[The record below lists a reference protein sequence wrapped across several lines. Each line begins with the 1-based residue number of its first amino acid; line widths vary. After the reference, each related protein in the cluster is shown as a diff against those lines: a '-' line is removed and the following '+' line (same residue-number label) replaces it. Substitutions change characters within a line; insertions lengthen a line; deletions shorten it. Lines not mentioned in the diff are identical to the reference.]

1 MDCFS
6 SSHVWMWE
14 LDHKESWASKN
25 WCFWTVVLEKT
36 LENLLGCKEI
46 QLVNPKGNQSWLF
59 IGRTDAE
66 TETPIIWPPDGKN
79 WFIRKDLMLRKTEGR
94 KRRGRQKM
102 KWLDDITNSMDM
114 SLSKLREMVK
124 DQGSQACCSPW
135 NLKESDVTEQLN
147 SKLFSLAFTHLSI
160 SVHWNSK
167 ISNGLYS
174 YWYGWI

>member
-1 MDCFS
+1 M
-6 SSHVWMWE
+6 
-14 LDHKESWASKN
+14 
-25 WCFWTVVLEKT
+25 
-36 LENLLGCKEI
+36 LGKI
-46 QLVNPKGNQSWLF
+46 
-59 IGRTDAE
+59 
-66 TETPIIWPPDGKN
+66 
-79 WFIRKDLMLRKTEGR
+79 EGR

-114 SLSKLREMVK
+114 SLSKLWEMVK

-160 SVHWNSK
+160 SVYWNSK

-174 YWYGWI
+174 YWYGWIQFRNFLICPFFFSLQSLFLDFFFFFGVFLVFHFITQLFGYMCVCFI